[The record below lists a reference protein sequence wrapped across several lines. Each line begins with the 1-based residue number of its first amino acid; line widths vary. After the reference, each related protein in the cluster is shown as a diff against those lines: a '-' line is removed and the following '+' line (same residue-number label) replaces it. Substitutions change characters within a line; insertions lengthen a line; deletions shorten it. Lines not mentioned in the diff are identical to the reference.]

1 MEGRE
6 VRLLVKCLIISLW
19 GNFFKVTNKI
29 LPYSLTE
36 SEGHMINNTKRILRL
51 SFLVLLIR
59 FGFCVNRKFI
69 SNFNILI
76 TFYFKSNAETF
87 NVTNVFLQEVIGNG
101 LVMVNLRQNLT
112 FLVHIFLNLFPQ
124 GLCISKL
131 FSCLEKTINFRLKL
145 L

>member
-6 VRLLVKCLIISLW
+6 VRLLVKCPIISLW
-19 GNFFKVTNKI
+19 GNIFKVTNKI

-36 SEGHMINNTKRILRL
+36 SEGHMINSTKRILRL

-87 NVTNVFLQEVIGNG
+87 NVTNVFLREVIGNG

-112 FLVHIFLNLFPQ
+112 FLINVFFLTIFSETLY
-124 GLCISKL
+124 I
-131 FSCLEKTINFRLKL
+131 
-145 L
+145 

>member
-51 SFLVLLIR
+51 SFLVLLIH

-76 TFYFKSNAETF
+76 IFYFKSNAETF

-101 LVMVNLRQNLT
+101 LVMVNLRQKFN
-112 FLVHIFLNLFPQ
+112 
-124 GLCISKL
+124 
-131 FSCLEKTINFRLKL
+131 FSCPYFFWTYSLRDFVYLNFFHVWKKR
-145 L
+145 